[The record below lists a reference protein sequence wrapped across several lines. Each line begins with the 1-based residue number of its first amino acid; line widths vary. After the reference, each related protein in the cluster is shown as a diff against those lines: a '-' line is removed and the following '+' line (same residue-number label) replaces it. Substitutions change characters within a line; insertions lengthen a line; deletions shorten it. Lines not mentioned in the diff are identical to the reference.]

1 MHPLIGPDEVRAWHE
16 HGFLDIRRQVVSAA
30 DLNELLALL
39 APLVTGW
46 SALPAGYAQDLGSGD
61 ACSPTLPEVIYAS
74 RLRPRLVRTAG
85 FVRLRS
91 IASALFD
98 GRPVSLHFDH
108 IVAKP
113 PGAPATAWHQD
124 VAFDPTFDMPMAAVW
139 LPFVDVDVSN
149 GAMRFV
155 PGSHLG
161 EIAEHVPHG
170 RHGRRA
176 EGVDTASAITCAL
189 TAGAVCVH
197 MPRTLHASTA
207 NSSDRDRL
215 AWVVKFVPDDHS
227 PVHRAIAAR
236 RARRRPVTVRDPA
249 P

>member
-1 MHPLIGPDEVRAWHE
+1 MSTAEM
-16 HGFLDIRRQVVSAA
+16 
-30 DLNELLALL
+30 NELRALL

-61 ACSPTLPEVIYAS
+61 DRAPILPEVIYAS

-85 FVRLRS
+85 FVRLRRV
-91 IASALFD
+91 ASALFY

-124 VAFDPTFDMPMAAVW
+124 VAFDPTFDMPMAAIW
-139 LPFVDVDVSN
+139 LPFVDVDASN
-149 GAMRFV
+149 GAMQFV

-161 EIAEHVPHG
+161 DIAEHVPHG

-176 EGVDTASAITCAL
+176 EGVDTASAVTCAVP
-189 TAGAVCVH
+189 AGAVCVH

-215 AWVVKFVPDDHS
+215 AWVVKFIPDDHS
-227 PVHRAIAAR
+227 RAHRAIAER
-236 RARRRPVTVRDPA
+236 RARRRPVAGRDPA
-249 P
+249 S